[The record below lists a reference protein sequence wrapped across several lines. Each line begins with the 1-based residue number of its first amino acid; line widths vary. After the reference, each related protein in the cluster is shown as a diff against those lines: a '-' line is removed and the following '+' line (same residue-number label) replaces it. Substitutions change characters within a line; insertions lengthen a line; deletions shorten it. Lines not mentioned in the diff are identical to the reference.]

1 MREPSTPCTLE
12 HPTGSD
18 RRTSTFAE
26 PLARRSDAQN
36 PLSATARLRSR
47 LLIARAVPRIPQ
59 EPHTDHHT
67 RPKNNACEKCGLG
80 LQIAVQLFGKLFHLF
95 QFFVE
100 VFGQKALAQLLQI
113 GVQRHTQRG

>member
-67 RPKNNACEKCGLG
+67 RPKNNACEKCGL
-80 LQIAVQLFGKLFHLF
+80 
-95 QFFVE
+95 E
-100 VFGQKALAQLLQI
+100 VAAQTSCKKPTNNV
-113 GVQRHTQRG
+113 GTNRGR

>member
-59 EPHTDHHT
+59 EPLTDHHT
-67 RPKNNACEKCGLG
+67 RPKNHACEKCGLMVKPCFQRVARNG
-80 LQIAVQLFGKLFHLF
+80 FGTQMDPSVVKWLFL
-95 QFFVE
+95 E
-100 VFGQKALAQLLQI
+100 
-113 GVQRHTQRG
+113 RGRL

>member
-67 RPKNNACEKCGLG
+67 RPKNNACEKCGLESLHKINHKRQPSEG
-80 LQIAVQLFGKLFHLF
+80 GYS
-95 QFFVE
+95 E
-100 VFGQKALAQLLQI
+100 M
-113 GVQRHTQRG
+113 

>member
-67 RPKNNACEKCGLG
+67 RPKNNACEKCGL
-80 LQIAVQLFGKLFHLF
+80 
-95 QFFVE
+95 E
-100 VFGQKALAQLLQI
+100 T
-113 GVQRHTQRG
+113 QRHRLWLYRPGTASFGTET